1 MAKPVG
7 ILVVVDSVA
16 VVVQIV
22 HVGNSVIVVVL
33 VDCK

>member
-22 HVGNSVIVVVL
+22 HVWNSVIVVVL
-33 VDCK
+33 VD

>member
-1 MAKPVG
+1 MAEPVG

-33 VDCK
+33 VD